1 MWILLLENREISSV
15 ERNNFHDAESLI
27 FKDPN
32 LLFEGR
38 FRNQG
43 QARKRFALKAKSI
56 ASGIKGSRVSFEIR
70 LSMGL
75 PVLHRKGLLVL
86 LFASPD
92 NSALRRRAKGNKY
105 SIIEGDTYTH
115 PLLTYFLSLSLS
127 LNLNLIKKKK
137 TKRHANDSKI
147 NFSPTSV
154 LVFSSCNA
162 KETTK

>member
-1 MWILLLENREISSV
+1 MLREPISSPRIFSRKFREFKECEFFFSRIV
-15 ERNNFHDAESLI
+15 KFWSGGRNNFHDAESLI

-105 SIIEGDTYTH
+105 SIIEGTRIPIH
-115 PLLTYFLSLSLS
+115 F
-127 LNLNLIKKKK
+127 
-137 TKRHANDSKI
+137 
-147 NFSPTSV
+147 
-154 LVFSSCNA
+154 
-162 KETTK
+162 